1 MRKILE
7 YILGIFISKRPLVP
21 VVTFN
26 GVIGTG
32 GLGRGRINAE
42 SLEKNINKA
51 FSESKAKA
59 VAIIINSP
67 GGSPVQSSLIYQRVR
82 YLAEKKD
89 IPVLVFIEDVAASG
103 GYWLACSGDEIFADK
118 SSVVGSIGVISASFG
133 FQEAINKLGIERRVY
148 TTGKAKGSLDPF
160 KPENQ
165 NDIVML
171 KNVQNDIQNAFVEL
185 VTSRRGDRLIENN
198 DEIFTGAFWS
208 GEQALKLGLIDGIG
222 ELRSVLRL
230 RFGKKVRIKFIGK
243 KKGIINSLTQSL
255 WISIIN
261 DFFIAIEDNYL
272 WKRLGR

>member
-1 MRKILE
+1 M
-7 YILGIFISKRPLVP
+7 
-21 VVTFN
+21 
-26 GVIGTG
+26 GV
-32 GLGRGRINAE
+32 
-42 SLEKNINKA
+42 
-51 FSESKAKA
+51 
-59 VAIIINSP
+59 SP
-67 GGSPVQSSLIYQRVR
+67 AQLH
-82 YLAEKKD
+82 
-89 IPVLVFIEDVAASG
+89 G

-160 KPENQ
+160 KPENE

-185 VTSRRGDRLIENN
+185 VTSRRGDRLIDNK

-208 GEQALKLGLIDGIG
+208 GEQAVKLGLIDEIG

-243 KKGIINSLTQSL
+243 KKGIINSLTQSFR
-255 WISIIN
+255 ISIIN